1 MSSSNDESKESKSKA
16 PSNSNDSIAKGTEL
30 PNHELLVDHT
40 YTDYAIISV
49 EDDICLL
56 QDNEKA
62 DAELSQPCSEREE
75 EVRERLR
82 EMPCTYGPKRKNTG
96 GVTKPFPGKLHEVL
110 ERTDL
115 AEIIEWMSHGR
126 AFLVKQ
132 PKTFAS
138 QVLPRYFKQ
147 TKYLSFTRQL
157 NLWGFKRIT
166 RGKDMGAYYHELFLR
181 GRPHLAMRMK
191 RQKIKGTGMKLT
203 PDPDREPNFYND
215 YSMLPPLKR
224 CEGPLP
230 PLPPLP
236 VDQMGLL
243 QQALTQDDAKESSS
257 GGDDG
262 MYSRTGLMAVTSGHP
277 HELPPTVLTHPQL
290 QQIHHQQQS
299 MASGFGMGVVGGHH
313 LPRVYSDHFLV
324 NAAAAGGGMNSV
336 YLPET
341 LHHIHQ
347 QQFMLQQHQL
357 QHQLA
362 NHHHHHQPMM
372 NGTNNSDYQQ
382 LYASMNDRHSAGMGS
397 VLAAASR
404 LPQNIPST
412 LLSPNQFTHA
422 AAGSHIA
429 NRADEDVLLAP
440 GVRRQLGLSA
450 NLNGN
455 GASSAIRG
463 GIGSTAKEIK
473 DELSAMF
480 RNYDGVRSPSA
491 ASAASAFNTHSAM
504 PPLSQ
509 LKQAVTTQEMLKT
522 KGKDNPADR
531 QVSDTASS
539 GATSSAAKTT
549 DADESKE
556 SKSSPT
562 LKDVANDPL
571 QYALQSVSNDPLQD
585 ALKNQSNSNDPLQDA
600 LKNVANDPLLDALKK
615 INNTASLKHA
625 KAKVL
630 QSLTSFGE
638 EGGAEPAENGSNG
651 KV

>member
-1 MSSSNDESKESKSKA
+1 MSSSNDESKGPKSKVQ
-16 PSNSNDSIAKGTEL
+16 PNSNGSIEKGAKL
-30 PNHELLVDHT
+30 PNHQLLVDHT

-56 QDNEKA
+56 QDNKKA
-62 DAELSQPCSEREE
+62 DSELSQPCSEREA

-82 EMPCTYGPKRKNTG
+82 ELPCTYGPKRKNTG
-96 GVTKPFPGKLHEVL
+96 GVTKPFPGKLLEVL

-215 YSMLPPLKR
+215 YPMLPPLKQ

-243 QQALTQDDAKESSS
+243 QQALAQDAKESLS

-262 MYSRTGLMAVTSGHP
+262 MYSRTALKVVTSGHP
-277 HELPPTVLTHPQL
+277 FEQQQHHHHELPPTMLTHP
-290 QQIHHQQQS
+290 S

-313 LPRVYSDHFLV
+313 LPRVYNDHFFM
-324 NAAAAGGGMNSV
+324 NAASAGGGMNSL

-347 QQFMLQQHQL
+347 QQQLMLQQQQFQRQL
-357 QHQLA
+357 GNHH

-382 LYASMNDRHSAGMGS
+382 LYASMNDPHHPGGMGS
-397 VLAAASR
+397 MLAAASR
-404 LPQNIPST
+404 LPPNIPST
-412 LLSPNQFTHA
+412 LLSPNQLTQV

-440 GVRRQLGLSA
+440 GVRRHLGLSA

-455 GASSAIRG
+455 GASVFRG

-480 RNYDGVRSPSA
+480 RNYNGVRSPSA
-491 ASAASAFNTHSAM
+491 ASAASTLNTHSAM
-504 PPLSQ
+504 PPLPQ
-509 LKQAVTTQEMLKT
+509 LKQAAKTQEMLKT
-522 KGKDNPADR
+522 KGKDNPADHKA
-531 QVSDTASS
+531 STASS
-539 GATSSAAKTT
+539 AATSSVAKTT

-562 LKDVANDPL
+562 TKSVANDPL

-585 ALKNQSNSNDPLQDA
+585 ALKN
-600 LKNVANDPLLDALKK
+600 VANDPLLDALKK
-615 INNTASLKHA
+615 IDNTASLNRA

-630 QSLTSFGE
+630 QSLTSPGE
-638 EGGAEPAENGSNG
+638 EGGAETADNSSKG
-651 KV
+651 

>member
-1 MSSSNDESKESKSKA
+1 MSSSNDESKGPKSKLG
-16 PSNSNDSIAKGTEL
+16 SNSNGSIEKGTEL
-30 PNHELLVDHT
+30 PNHKLLVDHT

-62 DAELSQPCSEREE
+62 DSELSQPCSEREA

-82 EMPCTYGPKRKNTG
+82 ELPCTYGPKRKNTG
-96 GVTKPFPGKLHEVL
+96 GVTKPFPGKLLEVL

-215 YSMLPPLKR
+215 YPMLPPLKN

-243 QQALTQDDAKESSS
+243 QQALALDAKESLS

-262 MYSRTGLMAVTSGHP
+262 MYSRTALKVVTSGHP
-277 HELPPTVLTHPQL
+277 FEQQQQHHHHELQPTVLTHPQL
-290 QQIHHQQQS
+290 QQIHHQQHQQQS

-313 LPRVYSDHFLV
+313 LPRVYSDHFFM
-324 NAAAAGGGMNSV
+324 NAASGGGMNSL

-347 QQFMLQQHQL
+347 QHLMLQQHQL
-357 QHQLA
+357 QHQLG

-372 NGTNNSDYQQ
+372 NRTNNSDYRQ
-382 LYASMNDRHSAGMGS
+382 LYASMNDHHPAGMGS
-397 VLAAASR
+397 MLAAASR
-404 LPQNIPST
+404 LPPNIPST
-412 LLSPNQFTHA
+412 LLSPNQNTTQA

-440 GVRRQLGLSA
+440 GVRRHLGLSA
-450 NLNGN
+450 TNLNGN
-455 GASSAIRG
+455 GASALRG

-480 RNYDGVRSPSA
+480 RNYNGVRSPSA
-491 ASAASAFNTHSAM
+491 ASAASALNTHSAI
-504 PPLSQ
+504 PPLPQ
-509 LKQAVTTQEMLKT
+509 LKKAVTTQEMLKT
-522 KGKDNPADR
+522 MGKDNPADR
-531 QVSDTASS
+531 QVSTASS
-539 GATSSAAKTT
+539 AATSSVAKTT
-549 DADESKE
+549 DADETKE
-556 SKSSPT
+556 SKSSPPT
-562 LKDVANDPL
+562 KGAANDPL
-571 QYALQSVSNDPLQD
+571 QYALQSV
-585 ALKNQSNSNDPLQDA
+585 SNDPLQDA

-615 INNTASLKHA
+615 IDNTASLKGA

-630 QSLTSFGE
+630 QSLSSPEE
-638 EGGAEPAENGSNG
+638 EGGAEPATTATKGE
-651 KV
+651 

>member
-1 MSSSNDESKESKSKA
+1 MSSSNDECKESKSKA
-16 PSNSNDSIAKGTEL
+16 RSNSNGSIEKGMEL
-30 PNHELLVDHT
+30 PNHQLLVDHT

-62 DAELSQPCSEREE
+62 DAELSQPCSEREA

-96 GVTKPFPGKLHEVL
+96 GVTKPFPGKLLEVL

-215 YSMLPPLKR
+215 YPMLPPLKK

-243 QQALTQDDAKESSS
+243 QQALAQDAKESSS
-257 GGDDG
+257 VGDDG
-262 MYSRTGLMAVTSGHP
+262 MYSRTALKAVTSGHP
-277 HELPPTVLTHPQL
+277 FEQQQQHHHELPPTVLTHPQL

-313 LPRVYSDHFLV
+313 LPRVYSDHFFM
-324 NAAAAGGGMNSV
+324 NAASAGGGMNSV

-347 QQFMLQQHQL
+347 QQLMLQQHQL
-357 QHQLA
+357 QHQLG
-362 NHHHHHQPMM
+362 NHHHHHHHQPMM

-382 LYASMNDRHSAGMGS
+382 LYASMNDRHPAGMGS
-397 VLAAASR
+397 MLAAASR
-404 LPQNIPST
+404 LPPNIPST
-412 LLSPNQFTHA
+412 LLPPNQLTQA
-422 AAGSHIA
+422 AAGSHIS
-429 NRADEDVLLAP
+429 NRAYEDVLLAP
-440 GVRRQLGLSA
+440 GVRRHLGLSA

-455 GASSAIRG
+455 DASSAIRG

-480 RNYDGVRSPSA
+480 RNYNGVRSPSA
-491 ASAASAFNTHSAM
+491 ASAASALNTHSAM
-504 PPLSQ
+504 PPLPQ
-509 LKQAVTTQEMLKT
+509 LKQAVTTQEMLKS

-531 QVSDTASS
+531 KVSTASS
-539 GATSSAAKTT
+539 SATSSAAKTT
-549 DADESKE
+549 DADEPKE

-562 LKDVANDPL
+562 TTGVANDPL

-585 ALKNQSNSNDPLQDA
+585 ALKN
-600 LKNVANDPLLDALKK
+600 VANDPLLDALKK
-615 INNTASLKHA
+615 IDNTASLNRA

-630 QSLTSFGE
+630 QSLKSPGE
-638 EGGAEPAENGSNG
+638 EGGAEPAENGSKG
-651 KV
+651 

>member
-1 MSSSNDESKESKSKA
+1 MSSSNDESKEESKSKVR
-16 PSNSNDSIAKGTEL
+16 SNSNGSIEKGTEL
-30 PNHELLVDHT
+30 PNQQLLVDHT

-62 DAELSQPCSEREE
+62 DAELSQPCSEREA

-96 GVTKPFPGKLHEVL
+96 GVTKPFPGKLLDVL

-215 YSMLPPLKR
+215 YPMLPPLKP

-243 QQALTQDDAKESSS
+243 QQALAQDAKESSS
-257 GGDDG
+257 GGDDD
-262 MYSRTGLMAVTSGHP
+262 MYSRVALKVVTSGHP
-277 HELPPTVLTHPQL
+277 FEQQQHHHHELPPTVLTHPQL
-290 QQIHHQQQS
+290 QQIHHQQHQQQS
-299 MASGFGMGVVGGHH
+299 MASGFGMGVVGGYH
-313 LPRVYSDHFLV
+313 LPRVYSDHFFM
-324 NAAAAGGGMNSV
+324 NAASAGGGMNSL

-347 QQFMLQQHQL
+347 QQLMLQQHPL
-357 QHQLA
+357 QHQLG
-362 NHHHHHQPMM
+362 NHHHHHHQPMM

-382 LYASMNDRHSAGMGS
+382 LYASMNDHHPAGMGS

-404 LPQNIPST
+404 LPPNIPST
-412 LLSPNQFTHA
+412 LISPNQFTHA
-422 AAGSHIA
+422 AAGSHIS

-440 GVRRQLGLSA
+440 GVRRHLGLSA

-455 GASSAIRG
+455 GASALRG
-463 GIGSTAKEIK
+463 GTGSTAKEIK

-480 RNYDGVRSPSA
+480 RNYNGVRSPSA
-491 ASAASAFNTHSAM
+491 ASAASAFNTHYSAM
-504 PPLSQ
+504 PPLPQ
-509 LKQAVTTQEMLKT
+509 LKQAVTAQEMLKT

-531 QVSDTASS
+531 KVSTASS
-539 GATSSAAKTT
+539 AATSSAAKTT

-556 SKSSPT
+556 SKSSPPT
-562 LKDVANDPL
+562 KGAANDPL
-571 QYALQSVSNDPLQD
+571 QYALQSV
-585 ALKNQSNSNDPLQDA
+585 SNDPLQDA

-615 INNTASLKHA
+615 IDNTASLNRA
-625 KAKVL
+625 KAKV
-630 QSLTSFGE
+630 SLTSPGE
-638 EGGAEPAENGSNG
+638 EGGGAEPADNSS
-651 KV
+651 K